1 MFGRASEG
9 YGSGEHVSRARCASV
24 RQNPGVPRPLISA
37 ETIYEAALT
46 LIEEGGIDALNMR
59 NLTASLRCSTKTIYQ
74 QVGNRED
81 LERGLI
87 AYAFGQMSLQFTP
100 GKTASKSITAFASTL
115 RSALLADPGL
125 AALMTTADRD
135 AIVEYAVQ
143 LVDALKGH
151 GLREHDAVEAAG
163 IVNHVTLSMTLADI
177 SAPGEWDR
185 PEVFDTALRW
195 LIQGLLKDYPK
206 LR

>member
-1 MFGRASEG
+1 M
-9 YGSGEHVSRARCASV
+9 
-24 RQNPGVPRPLISA
+24 PRPLISA
-37 ETIYEAALT
+37 ETIYEAALA
-46 LIEEGGIDALNMR
+46 LVEDGGIDALSMR

-81 LERGLI
+81 LERGLV
-87 AYAFGQMSLQFTP
+87 AYAFGRMSLGFTP
-100 GKTASKSITAFASTL
+100 GMTASKTITAFASTL
-115 RSALLADPGL
+115 RSVLLASPGL
-125 AALMTTADRD
+125 AALMTTADRH

-143 LVDALKGH
+143 LVDALKAH

-163 IVNHVTLSMTLADI
+163 IINHVTLSMTLSDI

-195 LIQGLLKDYPK
+195 LVLGLLKDYPK